1 MNKKN
6 YKPFKFKEFTIH
18 QNNAAMKIG
27 TDGILLGAW
36 ADLSDKKK
44 GIDIGSGTGVIS
56 IMLCQRN
63 EILEIDS
70 VEVSERAVVD
80 AKKNIKNCKWN
91 ERINLIHKDLKL
103 FSTEN
108 KYDLIISNPP
118 YFKKSLK
125 PKDLDR
131 LKARHEESLNYK
143 DVLNFSEKH
152 LLKKGTINLIL
163 PIDQKQEV
171 IEYAGKFGLYIN
183 KECIVFPK
191 PNKNPHRL
199 LIELS
204 KTKKTLESQ
213 SLIIENDGRHNY
225 TDNYKKLTREFYTI
239 FN

>member
-1 MNKKN
+1 MNKRI
-6 YKPFKFKEFTIH
+6 YKPFEFKKFKIH

-44 GIDIGSGTGVIS
+44 GIDIGSGTGIIS

-70 VEVSERAVVD
+70 IEVSEKAVLD

-118 YFKKSLK
+118 YFQKSLK

-131 LKARHEESLNYK
+131 LKARHEVSLNYK

-152 LLKKGTINLIL
+152 LLKNGTINLIL

-171 IEYAGKFGLYIN
+171 TEYAEKFGLYVS

-204 KTKKTLESQ
+204 KIKKTFESQ
-213 SLIIENDGRHNY
+213 SLTIENDGRHNY
-225 TDNYKKLTREFYTI
+225 TNNYKKLTREFYTI
-239 FN
+239 FD

>member
-1 MNKKN
+1 MNKRI
-6 YKPFKFKEFTIH
+6 YKPFEFKKFKIH

-27 TDGILLGAW
+27 TDSILLGAW

-44 GIDIGSGTGVIS
+44 GIDIGSGTGIIS

-70 VEVSERAVVD
+70 IEVSEKAVLD

-118 YFKKSLK
+118 YFQKSLK

-131 LKARHEESLNYK
+131 LKARHEVSLNYK

-152 LLKKGTINLIL
+152 LLKNGTINLIL
-163 PIDQKQEV
+163 PIDQKQEL
-171 IEYAGKFGLYIN
+171 IEYAEKFGLSVN

-204 KTKKTLESQ
+204 KTKKTFESQ
-213 SLIIENDGRHNY
+213 SLTIENDGRHNY

-239 FN
+239 FD

>member
-1 MNKKN
+1 MNKRI
-6 YKPFKFKEFTIH
+6 YKPFEFKKFKIH

-27 TDGILLGAW
+27 TDSILLGSW

-44 GIDIGSGTGVIS
+44 GIDIGSGTGIIS

-70 VEVSERAVVD
+70 IEVSEKAVLD

-91 ERINLIHKDLKL
+91 ERINLIHKDLRL

-118 YFKKSLK
+118 YFQKSLK

-131 LKARHEESLNYK
+131 LKARHEVSLNYK

-152 LLKKGTINLIL
+152 LLKNGTINLIL
-163 PIDQKQEV
+163 PIDQKQEL
-171 IEYAGKFGLYIN
+171 IEYAEKFGLSVN

-204 KTKKTLESQ
+204 KTKKTFESQ
-213 SLIIENDGRHNY
+213 SLTIENDGRHNY
-225 TDNYKKLTREFYTI
+225 TDNYKKLTREFYAI
-239 FN
+239 FD

>member
-1 MNKKN
+1 MNKRI
-6 YKPFKFKEFTIH
+6 YKPFEFKEFKIH

-44 GIDIGSGTGVIS
+44 GIDIGSGTGIIS

-70 VEVSERAVVD
+70 IEVSEKAVLD

-91 ERINLIHKDLKL
+91 ERINLIHKDLRL

-118 YFKKSLK
+118 YFQKSLK

-131 LKARHEESLNYK
+131 LKARHEVSLNYK
-143 DVLNFSEKH
+143 DVLNFGEKH
-152 LLKKGTINLIL
+152 LLKNGTINLIL
-163 PIDQKQEV
+163 PIDQKQEL
-171 IEYAGKFGLYIN
+171 IEYAEKFGLYVS

-191 PNKNPHRL
+191 PNKNPRRL

-204 KTKKTLESQ
+204 KIKKTFESQ
-213 SLIIENDGRHNY
+213 SLTIENDGRHNY
-225 TDNYKKLTREFYTI
+225 TNNYKKLTREFYTI
-239 FN
+239 FD

>member
-1 MNKKN
+1 MNKKK
-6 YKPFKFKEFTIH
+6 YKPFEFKEFTIH

-70 VEVSERAVVD
+70 IEVSERAVVD

-91 ERINLIHKDLKL
+91 KRIKLKHEDLKL

-152 LLKKGTINLIL
+152 LLKNGTINLIL

-171 IEYAGKFGLYIN
+171 IEYAEKFGLYVN

>member
-1 MNKKN
+1 MNKRI
-6 YKPFKFKEFTIH
+6 YKPFEFKKFKIH

-27 TDGILLGAW
+27 TDSILLGAW

-44 GIDIGSGTGVIS
+44 GIDIGSGTGIIS

-70 VEVSERAVVD
+70 IEVSEKAVLD

-91 ERINLIHKDLKL
+91 ERINLIHKDLRL

-118 YFKKSLK
+118 YFQKSLK

-131 LKARHEESLNYK
+131 LKARHEVSLNYK

-152 LLKKGTINLIL
+152 LLKNGTINLIL

-171 IEYAGKFGLYIN
+171 TEYAEKFGLYVS

-204 KTKKTLESQ
+204 KTKKTFESQ
-213 SLIIENDGRHNY
+213 SLTIENDGRHNY
-225 TDNYKKLTREFYTI
+225 TDNYKKLTREFYAI
-239 FN
+239 FD

>member
-1 MNKKN
+1 MNKRI
-6 YKPFKFKEFTIH
+6 YKPFEFKKFKIH

-27 TDGILLGAW
+27 TDSILLGAW

-44 GIDIGSGTGVIS
+44 GIDIGSGTGIIS

-70 VEVSERAVVD
+70 IEVSEKAVLD

-91 ERINLIHKDLKL
+91 ERINLIHKDLRL

-108 KYDLIISNPP
+108 KYDVIISNPP
-118 YFKKSLK
+118 YFQKSLK

-131 LKARHEESLNYK
+131 LKARHEVSLNYK

-152 LLKKGTINLIL
+152 LLKNGTINLIL
-163 PIDQKQEV
+163 PIDQKQEL
-171 IEYAGKFGLYIN
+171 IEYAEKFGLSVN

-204 KTKKTLESQ
+204 KTKKTFESQ
-213 SLIIENDGRHNY
+213 SLTIENDGRHNY

-239 FN
+239 FD

>member
-1 MNKKN
+1 MNKKK
-6 YKPFKFKEFTIH
+6 YKPFEFKEFTIH

-63 EILEIDS
+63 EILEIES
-70 VEVSERAVVD
+70 IEVSKRAVLD

-91 ERINLIHKDLKL
+91 KRIKLKHADLKL

-131 LKARHEESLNYK
+131 LKARHENDLKLEDILKFSNQNLTKDGSLN
-143 DVLNFSEKH
+143 
-152 LLKKGTINLIL
+152 IIL
-163 PIDQKQEV
+163 PFEQKKEA
-171 IEYAGKFGLYIN
+171 IEFAKKHGLNAIR
-183 KECIVFPK
+183 ECSVYPK
-191 PNKNPHRL
+191 PNKAPHRL

>member
-1 MNKKN
+1 MNKRI
-6 YKPFKFKEFTIH
+6 YKPFEFKKFKIH

-44 GIDIGSGTGVIS
+44 GIDIGSGTGIIS

-70 VEVSERAVVD
+70 IEVSEKAVLD

-118 YFKKSLK
+118 YFQKSLK

-131 LKARHEESLNYK
+131 LKARHEVSLNYK

-152 LLKKGTINLIL
+152 LLKNGTINLIL

-171 IEYAGKFGLYIN
+171 TEYVEKFGLYVS

-204 KTKKTLESQ
+204 KIKKTFESQ
-213 SLIIENDGRHNY
+213 SLTIENDGRHNY

-239 FN
+239 FD

>member
-1 MNKKN
+1 MNKRI
-6 YKPFKFKEFTIH
+6 YKPFEFKKFKIH

-44 GIDIGSGTGVIS
+44 GIDIGSGTGIIS

-70 VEVSERAVVD
+70 IEVSEKAVLD

-118 YFKKSLK
+118 YFQKSLK

-131 LKARHEESLNYK
+131 LKARHEVSLNYK

-152 LLKKGTINLIL
+152 LLKNGTINLIL

-171 IEYAGKFGLYIN
+171 IEYAEKFGLYVS

-204 KTKKTLESQ
+204 KIKKTFESQ
-213 SLIIENDGRHNY
+213 SLTIENDGRHNY

-239 FN
+239 FD

>member
-6 YKPFKFKEFTIH
+6 YKPFKFKEFIIH

-70 VEVSERAVVD
+70 IEVSEKAVLD

-91 ERINLIHKDLKL
+91 ERINLIHKDLRL

-118 YFKKSLK
+118 YFQKSLK
-125 PKDLDR
+125 PKDLGR
-131 LKARHEESLNYK
+131 LKARHEVSLNYK

-204 KTKKTLESQ
+204 KTKKILESQ

>member
-6 YKPFKFKEFTIH
+6 YKPFEFKEFTIH

-70 VEVSERAVVD
+70 IEVSERAVVD

-91 ERINLIHKDLKL
+91 KRIKLKHADLKL

-152 LLKKGTINLIL
+152 LLKNGTINLIL

-171 IEYAGKFGLYIN
+171 IEYAEKFGLYVN

-239 FN
+239 FD

>member
-70 VEVSERAVVD
+70 IEVSERAVVD

-91 ERINLIHKDLKL
+91 KRIKLKHTDLKL

-163 PIDQKQEV
+163 PIDQKKEV
-171 IEYAGKFGLYIN
+171 IEYAGKFGLYIS
-183 KECIVFPK
+183 KECIVSPK

>member
-6 YKPFKFKEFTIH
+6 YKPFEFKEFTIH

-70 VEVSERAVVD
+70 IEVSERAVVD
-80 AKKNIKNCKWN
+80 AKKNIKNCEWN
-91 ERINLIHKDLKL
+91 KRIKLKHADLKL

-152 LLKKGTINLIL
+152 LLKNGTINLIL
-163 PIDQKQEV
+163 PVDQKQEV
-171 IEYAGKFGLYIN
+171 IEYAEKFGLYIS

>member
-70 VEVSERAVVD
+70 IEVSERAVVD

-91 ERINLIHKDLKL
+91 KRIKLKHTDLKL

-171 IEYAGKFGLYIN
+171 IEYAGKFGLYIS
-183 KECIVFPK
+183 KECIVSPK

-204 KTKKTLESQ
+204 KTKKILESQ

>member
-1 MNKKN
+1 MNKRI
-6 YKPFKFKEFTIH
+6 YKPFEFKKFKIH

-27 TDGILLGAW
+27 TDSILLGAW

-44 GIDIGSGTGVIS
+44 GIDIGSGTGIIS

-70 VEVSERAVVD
+70 IEVSEKAVLD

-91 ERINLIHKDLKL
+91 ERINLIHKDLRL

-118 YFKKSLK
+118 YFQKSLK

-131 LKARHEESLNYK
+131 LKARHEVSLNYK

-152 LLKKGTINLIL
+152 LLKNGTINLIL
-163 PIDQKQEV
+163 PIDQKQEL
-171 IEYAGKFGLYIN
+171 IEYAEKFGLYVS

-204 KTKKTLESQ
+204 KTKKTFESQ
-213 SLIIENDGRHNY
+213 SLTIENDGRHNY
-225 TDNYKKLTREFYTI
+225 TDNYKKLTREFYAI
-239 FN
+239 FD

>member
-6 YKPFKFKEFTIH
+6 YKPFEFKEFTIH

-70 VEVSERAVVD
+70 IEVSERAVVD

-91 ERINLIHKDLKL
+91 KRIKLKHADLKL

-152 LLKKGTINLIL
+152 LLKNGTINLIL
-163 PIDQKQEV
+163 PIDQKQDV
-171 IEYAGKFGLYIN
+171 IEYAEKFVTFFQQ
-183 KECIVFPK
+183 C
-191 PNKNPHRL
+191 
-199 LIELS
+199 
-204 KTKKTLESQ
+204 
-213 SLIIENDGRHNY
+213 
-225 TDNYKKLTREFYTI
+225 
-239 FN
+239 

>member
-1 MNKKN
+1 MNKRI
-6 YKPFKFKEFTIH
+6 YKPFEFKKFKIH

-44 GIDIGSGTGVIS
+44 GIDIGSGTGIIS

-70 VEVSERAVVD
+70 IEVSEKAVLD

-91 ERINLIHKDLKL
+91 ERINLIHKDLRL

-118 YFKKSLK
+118 YFQKSLK

-131 LKARHEESLNYK
+131 LKARHEVSLNYK

-152 LLKKGTINLIL
+152 LLKNGTINLIL

-171 IEYAGKFGLYIN
+171 IEYAEKFGLYVS

-204 KTKKTLESQ
+204 KIKKTFESQ
-213 SLIIENDGRHNY
+213 SLTIENDGRHNY

-239 FN
+239 FD

>member
-1 MNKKN
+1 MNKRI
-6 YKPFKFKEFTIH
+6 YKPFEFKKFKIH

-44 GIDIGSGTGVIS
+44 GIDIGSGTGIIS

-70 VEVSERAVVD
+70 IEVSEKAVLD

-118 YFKKSLK
+118 YFQKSLK

-131 LKARHEESLNYK
+131 LKARHEVSLNYK

-152 LLKKGTINLIL
+152 LLKNGTINLIL
-163 PIDQKQEV
+163 PIDQKQEL
-171 IEYAGKFGLYIN
+171 IEYAEKFGLSVN

-204 KTKKTLESQ
+204 KTKKTFESQ
-213 SLIIENDGRHNY
+213 SLTIENDGRHNY
-225 TDNYKKLTREFYTI
+225 TDNYKKLTREFYAI
-239 FN
+239 FD

>member
-1 MNKKN
+1 MNKRI
-6 YKPFKFKEFTIH
+6 YKPFEFKKFKIH

-44 GIDIGSGTGVIS
+44 GIDIGSGTGIIS

-70 VEVSERAVVD
+70 IEVSEKAVLD

-118 YFKKSLK
+118 YFQKSLK

-131 LKARHEESLNYK
+131 LKARHEVSLNYK

-152 LLKKGTINLIL
+152 LLKNGTINLIL

-171 IEYAGKFGLYIN
+171 IEYAEKFGLYVS

-204 KTKKTLESQ
+204 KTKKTFESQ
-213 SLIIENDGRHNY
+213 SLTIENDGRHNY

-239 FN
+239 FD